1 MKKHIKT
8 FQNLKNPVNVLTTHS
23 SWLMSSLVMGA
34 KGLLSGAGS
43 VIANLQ
49 VSLFKAVKNKDLN
62 AAQEINDKIFPLAQ
76 AFYTPPFLD
85 MHNRYEEV
93 LVLMGKMEERLLD
106 LL

>member
-1 MKKHIKT
+1 
-8 FQNLKNPVNVLTTHS
+8 
-23 SWLMSSLVMGA
+23 MSSLVMGA
-34 KGLLSGAGS
+34 NGLLSGAGS

-85 MHNRYEEV
+85 MHNRMKEV
-93 LVLMGKMEERLLD
+93 LVLMGKMERAIVRPPLMKLNVTELNNLKEA
-106 LL
+106 LKQSGI

>member
-1 MKKHIKT
+1 
-8 FQNLKNPVNVLTTHS
+8 
-23 SWLMSSLVMGA
+23 MSSLVMGA
-34 KGLLSGAGS
+34 NGLLSGAGS

-85 MHNRYEEV
+85 MHNRMKEV
-93 LVLMGKMEERLLD
+93 LVLMGKMERAIVRPPLMKLNVNELNNLKKA
-106 LL
+106 LKQSGI